1 MRNEQNEQLTSSDVK
16 ILHGGAYVATKT
28 LQEQLELAEDLTE
41 VIELL
46 GGEEQTML
54 FIKRALNAKE
64 TSRLAHKK
72 YYLRRQI
79 ILAKAKE
86 AGLDKE
92 V

>member
-1 MRNEQNEQLTSSDVK
+1 M
-16 ILHGGAYVATKT
+16 ATQT
-28 LQEQLELAEDLTE
+28 LQDKLELAEDLTE

-54 FIKRALNAKE
+54 FIKRSINAKE

-72 YYLRRQI
+72 YYLRRQL

-86 AGLDKE
+86 AGLDQG

>member
-1 MRNEQNEQLTSSDVK
+1 MKNEQLTSSDVK
-16 ILHGGAYVATKT
+16 IYSGGARVATTQSK
-28 LQEQLELAEDLTE
+28 LELATTLEE
-41 VIELL
+41 VVELL
-46 GGEEQTML
+46 GGEEATLL
-54 FIKRALNAKE
+54 FIKRSINAKE

-72 YYLRRQI
+72 YYLRRQL